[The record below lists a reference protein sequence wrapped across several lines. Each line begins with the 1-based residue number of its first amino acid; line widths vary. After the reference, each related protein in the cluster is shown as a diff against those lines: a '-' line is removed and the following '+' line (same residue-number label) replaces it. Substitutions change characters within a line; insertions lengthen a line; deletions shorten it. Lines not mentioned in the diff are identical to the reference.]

1 MLNFISLKTEFYKE
15 SQIEALIFS
24 YGFKNGKAEN
34 KYSIPFTGSY
44 QYYGKSQLPISM
56 NPLMFGKI
64 VDKITL
70 EYNTVYIIHSDKGEN
85 ITFIEFKD
93 HNEIK
98 ISKSG
103 NTVLSFKDVKSD
115 SGFLRKIDNKNF
127 YFENGEQVLFTNEIK
142 TDFISKIKISKN
154 IVNNF
159 ITLDIETYIKDG
171 LLTPYLICFYD
182 GKNFYSFY
190 LSNYNSVE
198 EMMLDCLKSILV
210 RKYNYYKVY
219 AHNMAKFDLIFL
231 LKYLVKVGN
240 IKPIIHN
247 GKFISVTI
255 AYGDDNQ
262 YNIEFKDSILLLL
275 YSLDSLCRSFEIDD
289 AKSIFPHLFVSE
301 NNLAY
306 IGDVPK
312 IENFIDLSKN
322 EYKKYQK
329 KFISN
334 V

>member
-1 MLNFISLKTEFYKE
+1 MLNFISLKSEFYKE

-34 KYSIPFTGSY
+34 KYTIPFTGSY
-44 QYYGKSQLPISM
+44 QSYGKSQLPISM
-56 NPLMFGKI
+56 DPLDFGKI
-64 VDKITL
+64 VDKFTL
-70 EYNTVYIIHSDKGEN
+70 EYNTVYIIHNDKGEN

-103 NTVLSFKDVKSD
+103 NTLLSFKDVKSD
-115 SGFLRKIDNKNF
+115 SGF
-127 YFENGEQVLFTNEIK
+127 NGEQVLFTNEIK
-142 TDFISKIKISKN
+142 TNFISKIKISKN

-171 LLTPYLICFYD
+171 LLSPYLICFYD
-182 GKNFYSFY
+182 
-190 LSNYNSVE
+190 
-198 EMMLDCLKSILV
+198 EMI
-210 RKYNYYKVY
+210 KYNYYKVY

-231 LKYLVKVGN
+231 LKYLVKLGN

-247 GKFISVTI
+247 
-255 AYGDDNQ
+255 DDNQ
-262 YNIEFKDSILLLL
+262 YNIEFKDN
-275 YSLDSLCRSFEIDD
+275 SLCRSFKIDEG
-289 AKSIFPHLFVSE
+289 KSIFPHLFVNE
-301 NNLAY
+301 NNLDY

-322 EYKKYQK
+322 DYKKYLK